1 MVSAS
6 LSDLTQVAALF
17 EACIEQIRSK
27 PERSLDKEAEEWLEY
42 ARVAVMKDTV
52 RRRVLFFS
60 DLAKNADDPSLT
72 PVWVTNPSIPLTIF
86 PPPHSRRLDSY
97 VPLFEKE
104 FGHLMKQC
112 GFTAIIYFPA
122 GSTPQRSTKHFM
134 DCFDLLPEFSAAVL
148 KITEGIEKPVLP
160 PDVPSTLVERTS
172 SFSVAK
178 ETRKNLRQ
186 SGRRREPE
194 LRDSENISSARRTS
208 KRLRNSVPMPDTEE
222 IPDKVGTPR
231 RTKRLRGL

>member
-1 MVSAS
+1 
-6 LSDLTQVAALF
+6 
-17 EACIEQIRSK
+17 
-27 PERSLDKEAEEWLEY
+27 
-42 ARVAVMKDTV
+42 MKDTV
-52 RRRVLFFS
+52 RRFS

-112 GFTAIIYFPA
+112 GFTAIVKSIILRRARFGHP
-122 GSTPQRSTKHFM
+122 HFM